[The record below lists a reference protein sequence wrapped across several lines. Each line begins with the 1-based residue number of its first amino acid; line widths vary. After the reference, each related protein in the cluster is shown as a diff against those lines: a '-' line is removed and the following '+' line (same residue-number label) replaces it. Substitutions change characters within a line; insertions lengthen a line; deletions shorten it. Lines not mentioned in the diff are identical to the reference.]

1 METDIWKSAVDETVA
16 EDGPPSGLSSTAVAS
31 ALLKLLATDG
41 LDGL

>member
-1 METDIWKSAVDETVA
+1 METDIWKSAIDETVA
-16 EDGPPSGLSSTAVAS
+16 EDGPPSGSSSAVAS